1 MKTIK
6 VYRYSLNH
14 LFILDTEN
22 KTREL
27 AYMKKDLE
35 SENKT
40 RITKTT
46 INKHRKD
53 YEQNVGD
60 SLVITSPILAN
71 FSDDEK
77 EREYHKKRAE
87 NILIGEYESLEDLKQ
102 DIRTMYDATQI
113 IRRQHHFVNFAND
126 LLNVLNSFITKKTLT
141 DEKQIAIAKAIR
153 DEKKEELNCRK

>member
-14 LFILDTEN
+14 LFILDIEN

-27 AYMKKDLE
+27 CYMQRELE
-35 SENKT
+35 FEDKT

-53 YEQNVGD
+53 YEKNIGN
-60 SLVITSPILAN
+60 SFVITSPILAN
-71 FSDDEK
+71 FSDDEE

-87 NILIGEYESLEDLKQ
+87 NIFVGEYESREDLKQ
-102 DIRTMYDATQI
+102 DIRKIYDATQN
-113 IRRQHHFVNFAND
+113 IRQKHHFVNFASE
-126 LLNVLNSFITKKTLT
+126 LLDVLNSFITKKILT
-141 DEKQIAIAKAIR
+141 DKKQIEIAKAIR
-153 DEKKEELNCRK
+153 DEKRRY

>member
-14 LFILDTEN
+14 LFILDIEN

-27 AYMKKDLE
+27 CYMQRELE
-35 SENKT
+35 FEDKT

-53 YEQNVGD
+53 YEQNIGD
-60 SLVITSPILAN
+60 SFVITSLILAN

-77 EREYHKKRAE
+77 EREYHKQRAK
-87 NILIGEYESLEDLKQ
+87 NILVGEYESMEDLKQ
-102 DIRTMYDATQI
+102 DIRKMYDATQI

-126 LLNVLNSFITKKTLT
+126 LLDVLNSFITKKTLT

-153 DEKKEELNCRK
+153 DEKKEELK

>member
-53 YEQNVGD
+53 YEQNIGD
-60 SLVITSPILAN
+60 SFVITSPILAN

-77 EREYHKKRAE
+77 EREYHKQRAK
-87 NILIGEYESLEDLKQ
+87 NILVGEYESMEDLKQ
-102 DIRTMYDATQI
+102 DIRKMYDATQI

-126 LLNVLNSFITKKTLT
+126 LLDVLNSFITKKTLT

-153 DEKKEELNCRK
+153 DEKKEELK

>member
-14 LFILDTEN
+14 LFILDIEN
-22 KTREL
+22 KTKEL
-27 AYMKKDLE
+27 DYMQKELE

-53 YEQNVGD
+53 YEKNVGN
-60 SLVITSPILAN
+60 SFVITSPILAN

-87 NILIGEYESLEDLKQ
+87 NIFVGEYESMEDLKQ
-102 DIRTMYDATQI
+102 DIKKMYDATQI
-113 IRRQHHFVNFAND
+113 IRRQHHFVNFASE
-126 LLNVLNSFITKKTLT
+126 LLDVLNSFITKKTLT
-141 DEKQIAIAKAIR
+141 DKKQIEIAKAIR
-153 DEKKEELNCRK
+153 DEKKEE